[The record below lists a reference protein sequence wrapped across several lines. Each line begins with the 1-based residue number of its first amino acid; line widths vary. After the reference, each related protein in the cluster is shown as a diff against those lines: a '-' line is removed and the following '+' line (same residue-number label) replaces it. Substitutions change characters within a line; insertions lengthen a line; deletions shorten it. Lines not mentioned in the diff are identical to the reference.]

1 MSATIAS
8 TEQSRVE
15 YKSGD
20 VVLQGLLCVPQNK
33 LAADPNFKLPAV
45 IVFHAFEGITEF
57 EEEQTNNLA
66 KLGYVAFAADVYGKD
81 VKKSTQEEWFE
92 VLKTFKDDRV
102 GLLRP
107 RLLAALEQVKSL
119 KYVDAD
125 KIGAIGFCFGGLC
138 ALDLARINSGILAA
152 VSFHGSFTG
161 LHDQPEP
168 EKLEPIQ
175 ASVLVCHGDADT
187 HVPMAQCQE
196 LMTELRAR
204 KADWQFVFYGN
215 AKHGFT
221 MPKLANCTREGVGYN
236 KLAAE
241 RSWAAMLQHL
251 NAALKLY

>member
-20 VVLQGLLCVPQNK
+20 VVLQGMLCVPQNK

-66 KLGYVAFAADVYGKD
+66 KLG
-81 VKKSTQEEWFE
+81 EWFD
-92 VLKTFKDDRV
+92 VLKTFKDDRI

-119 KYVDAD
+119 KYVDAG

-138 ALDLARINSGILAA
+138 ALDLARINSGIVAA
-152 VSFHGSFTG
+152 
-161 LHDQPEP
+161 
-168 EKLEPIQ
+168 